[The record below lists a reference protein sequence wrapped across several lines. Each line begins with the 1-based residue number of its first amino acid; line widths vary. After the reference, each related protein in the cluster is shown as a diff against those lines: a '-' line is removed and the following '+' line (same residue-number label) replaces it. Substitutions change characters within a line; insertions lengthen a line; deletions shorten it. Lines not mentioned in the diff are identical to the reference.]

1 MRQTEGPVLL
11 LAVPGSG
18 KTTVLI
24 TRAGYL
30 NLAHGVPST
39 NILCLT
45 YTKAAALEMKER
57 YCKKFRIDQ
66 RDAPY
71 FSTIN
76 AFCNQV
82 LITCSREKGERLPK
96 ILENSDRLLRTL
108 LKKQIGEYPSDADVK
123 LAQALIG
130 KAKNEMLNDDQ
141 IAELSLEQ
149 TFDFPV
155 LYDSYRKALR
165 ENNGMDFDDQ
175 MVLAMEYLNRYP
187 DLLERIRKRYQY
199 LALDEAQDTSLIQHK
214 IVQLITG
221 RRGNLFMV
229 GDEDQSIYGFRGAS
243 PRCILSFQQDYDNA
257 TVLRMETN
265 YRSDILICKKAS
277 LFIKR
282 NHARMDKTIL
292 PWSQEDGKLVWKS
305 LPDETMQADYL
316 MSLIRKYEGSE
327 DTLAILFRNNE
338 SAIPLLAKLVQ
349 EPHHVRFR
357 GDVKTTLANYII
369 SDILNLLRFAKAGS
383 DESLFRQLYF
393 KMNLFLPKVKLDL
406 FLQTRWNHRDPIL
419 HEIASSMDHFLT
431 DQQKDAAFSAN
442 HVLQKIAEMPPEP
455 AIQSLLHDLGYK
467 DYVAKKIKASRS
479 SQSTAQAKI
488 NTLLLLARECT
499 TIQDLIDQVDKL
511 SSFQGSENSNI
522 TLSTMHS
529 SKGLE
534 FDRVELINL
543 HNGVLPSDSPEL
555 TWEDR
560 EEEVR
565 LFYVAATRARHHLE
579 IITPSTILGEPVAKS
594 PFVDAFFGNDG
605 WTVADDEAVEVDAK
619 YRPDHVPACPAELE
633 ISDQPQASSIRHKGR
648 TPAIPAPLTLRPV
661 VTPQAP
667 ASERDGTAEDFFAA
681 MHPAPCAPRE
691 KTAPRKGFFSGII
704 SHIEDPF

>member
-30 NLAHGVPST
+30 NLACGVPSS

-57 YCKKFRIDQ
+57 YCKKFRVDQ
-66 RDAPY
+66 REAPY

-96 ILENSDRLLRTL
+96 ILENSDRILRML
-108 LKKQIGEYPSDADVK
+108 LKKQTGEYPSDADVK

-130 KAKNEMLNDDQ
+130 KTKNEMLKDDQ
-141 IAELSLEQ
+141 IAELSLGQ
-149 TFDFPV
+149 IFDFPV
-155 LYDSYRKALR
+155 LYDSYRKKLR

-175 MVLAMEYLNRYP
+175 MVLAMEYLNKYP

-221 RRGNLFMV
+221 RTGNLFMV

-243 PRCILSFQQDYDNA
+243 PRCILSFQQDYENA

-292 PWSQEDGKLVWKS
+292 PWSQEEGKLVFKS
-305 LPDETMQADYL
+305 LPDETMQAAYL
-316 MSLIRKYEGSE
+316 MTLIRKYEGSE

-338 SAIPLLAKLVQ
+338 SAIPLLAKLVK

-357 GDVKTTLANYII
+357 GDMKTTLANYVI
-369 SDILNLLRFAKAGS
+369 SDILNLLRFAKVGS

-393 KMNLFLPKVKLDL
+393 KMNLYLPKVKLDL

-419 HEIASSMDHFLT
+419 QGIASSMGHFLT
-431 DQQKDAAFSAN
+431 DQQKEAAFSAN
-442 HVLQKIAEMPPEP
+442 HVLQKIAEMSPEP

-467 DYVAKKIKASRS
+467 DYVTKKLKASRS

-488 NTLLLLARECT
+488 NTLLLLARECA
-499 TIQDLIDQVDKL
+499 TIQDLIDQVDKI
-511 SSFQGSENSNI
+511 SSFRGSENSNI

-594 PFVDAFFGNDG
+594 PFVDAFFGKDG
-605 WTVADDEAVEVDAK
+605 WTVVEDEPAEADAEC
-619 YRPDHVPACPAELE
+619 RPDLVPTDSPELE
-633 ISDQPQASSIRHKGR
+633 NSDNSPSVSARSKRR
-648 TPAIPAPLTLRPV
+648 TPAIPVPVEQRPV
-661 VTPQAP
+661 VTRQAP
-667 ASERDGTAEDFFAA
+667 EPEEGGTAEDCLAKMHTAA
-681 MHPAPCAPRE
+681 SVPQD
-691 KTAPRKGFFSGII
+691 KTVPRKGFFSGIV